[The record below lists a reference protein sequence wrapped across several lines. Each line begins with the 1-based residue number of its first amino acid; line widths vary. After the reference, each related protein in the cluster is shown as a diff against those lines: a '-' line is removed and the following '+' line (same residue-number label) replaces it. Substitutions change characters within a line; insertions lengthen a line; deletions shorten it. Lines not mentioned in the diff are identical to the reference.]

1 MKEANK
7 KDNNYDRL
15 SKIRAP
21 LISSIM
27 LMMNFTV
34 HLNVSCGCSYSALQ
48 RELSS
53 NTTFLRDMNAL
64 V

>member
-27 LMMNFTV
+27 LMMNFTF
-34 HLNVSCGCSYSALQ
+34 HLNI
-48 RELSS
+48 
-53 NTTFLRDMNAL
+53 
-64 V
+64 